1 MKTTNPMKI
10 KLLWTVPLAVLVLL
24 LASFTLL
31 KPVKKAKKTFVLV
44 HGAWVGKY
52 AWDKVKPML
61 EKDGNKV
68 IVFDLPAHGNDQ
80 SPLSEATMD
89 NYVKVVSAYINKEP
103 GKVVLVGHSL
113 AGMVISQVAESIPG
127 KIDKLVYLSAFLPQ
141 NGQFVLGIPDPNS
154 LFGPNLV
161 FSADKSSAT
170 LKPEVI
176 VPIFASDCSA
186 DIKKLVVARHRTE
199 PLQPFTAKAALTD
212 ANYGR
217 VPKYYIETL
226 KDVGVSTS
234 LQKQMVAANGHIV
247 KVFTID
253 SGHTSFFAKPTE
265 LAGILNSL

>member
-1 MKTTNPMKI
+1 MKTNNSMKTRI
-10 KLLWTVPLAVLVLL
+10 LWAAPLLTLAIL

-31 KPVKKAKKTFVLV
+31 KPEKKVKKTFVLV

-52 AWDKVKPML
+52 AWDKVKPLL

-68 IVFDLPAHGNDQ
+68 IVFDLPAHGDDQ
-80 SPLSEATMD
+80 TPLGEATMD
-89 NYVKVVSAYINKEP
+89 NYVKMVSAYINKEP

-113 AGMVISQVAESIPG
+113 AGMVITQVAESIPN

-161 FSADKSSAT
+161 MSADKSSAT
-170 LKPEVI
+170 IKPEAI

-186 DIKKLVVARHRTE
+186 DIKKMVVEKHRTE
-199 PLQPFTAKAALTD
+199 PLQPFTAKAAVTD
-212 ANYGR
+212 ANFGR

-234 LQKQMVAANGHIV
+234 LQKKMVADNGHVV

-253 SGHTSFFAKPTE
+253 SGHTSFFAKPKE